1 MEFKHHFLFPYNT
14 LGLYVS
20 INTFTEYLN
29 VTSTES
35 VTKRVKEL
43 VVLKF
48 RTLLPDNSTC
58 SSAFS

>member
-14 LGLYVS
+14 LVLYVS

-35 VTKRVKEL
+35 VTKQVKEL

-58 SSAFS
+58 CSAFS